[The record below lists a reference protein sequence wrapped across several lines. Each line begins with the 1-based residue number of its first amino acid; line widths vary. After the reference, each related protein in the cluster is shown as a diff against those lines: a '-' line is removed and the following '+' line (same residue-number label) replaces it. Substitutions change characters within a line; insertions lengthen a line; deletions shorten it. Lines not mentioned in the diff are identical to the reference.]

1 MEENKLFIVRRSK
14 QASDYKFS
22 VFSPFLNW
30 VRKYQEWWDA
40 LIVLLQILLRIF
52 AGGFLSWPP
61 VDASDPEGW
70 HLCCPTHFGILWC
83 NWGGMA
89 RQQVWKKRLLM
100 NSKHLWSNL
109 NNYRTSC
116 QILHS
121 SVNSRK
127 RSSKWCYQCLSLQN
141 ELLIQFFFHSNI
153 ILLFL
158 YQSVANCSLPI
169 HNFSS
174 A

>member
-1 MEENKLFIVRRSK
+1 MAENKLFIVRRSK
-14 QASDYKFS
+14 QASDCKFS

-30 VRKYQEWWDA
+30 VRKSEEWWDA

-121 SVNSRK
+121 SVNLRK
-127 RSSKWCYQCLSLQN
+127 RRSPLLLLLRQWCYQCP
-141 ELLIQFFFHSNI
+141 QFTK
-153 ILLFL
+153 LLFR
-158 YQSVANCSLPI
+158 
-169 HNFSS
+169 FSFIIYPKYWRYKKP
-174 A
+174 